1 VRFFQGHPPLRT
13 TWNKLIR
20 AIRCWWKD
28 GWYDAGLWDGLLQK
42 EFGVDQGMFDVQPV
56 SGTKVAVTAV
66 ADQPVLLINYQRVV
80 DPPGQRCVDHEM
92 QTTGVAP
99 LAHSGGY
106 YRVYTAPDPEHEP
119 QLWKW

>member
-1 VRFFQGHPPLRT
+1 MRFFQGHPSPRT
-13 TWNKLIR
+13 TWNKLIQT
-20 AIRCWWKD
+20 IRCWWKD
-28 GWYDAGLWDGLLQK
+28 GWYDAGLWDELLQK

-66 ADQPVLLINYQRVV
+66 ADQPVLLINYRRVV
-80 DPPGQRCVDHEM
+80 DPPGQRCLDDAM